1 MSAEVFGAAMA
12 AMVGLFAV
20 RDGRLLGRGEALV
33 WGLALL
39 AALVALPTAWA
50 AATVLFSCTAAGL
63 ILWFGQAP
71 AASPGTGT
79 STATGTTTGRP
90 LLGGAGPIDIL
101 LLMPALNEAESL
113 AQLLPQAPKTVLGHP
128 VRTLVVDDGSTDDTA
143 AVAARLGAFV
153 VRSPVNRGGGHAL
166 RLGFAAAR
174 AVGARHVVTLDA
186 DGQHRFEDLPVLLA
200 PLLTGDAD
208 LVVGSRRLGRSVGH
222 SAVRSVGV
230 DLFNLVLG
238 ALLGRRVTDCASG
251 YRAIRGDIL
260 GRLPLEEDR
269 HHTAELLLL
278 AEGLGLRVAEAP
290 IVIVPRAF
298 GESRKGTTI
307 RYACRFACSV
317 ARSWARASAIS
328 HSTTA
333 APGARTESGARGSS

>member
-12 AMVGLFAV
+12 AMVGLLAV
-20 RDGRLLGRGEALV
+20 RNGRLLGRGEAAA
-33 WGLALL
+33 WGVTLL
-39 AALVALPTAWA
+39 AALVALPTVWA
-50 AATVLFSCTAAGL
+50 AAIVLVGTAAVGL

-71 AASPGTGT
+71 PVAAAPPSPGE
-79 STATGTTTGRP
+79 RP
-90 LLGGAGPIDIL
+90 PLGGAGPVDVL
-101 LLMPALNEAESL
+101 LVLPALDEAESL
-113 AQLLPQAPKTVLGHP
+113 ALLLPQVPASLLGH
-128 VRTLVVDDGSTDDTA
+128 RIRALVVDDGSTDDTS
-143 AVAARLGAFV
+143 AVAARLGALT

-174 AVGARHVVTLDA
+174 ALRARYVVTLDA
-186 DGQHRFEDLPVLLA
+186 DGQHRLEDLPVLLA
-200 PLLTGDAD
+200 PLLSGAAD

-222 SAVRSVGV
+222 SAVRSAGV

-251 YRAIRGDIL
+251 YRALRGEVLD
-260 GRLPLEEDR
+260 RLSLEEDR
-269 HHTAELLLL
+269 HHTAEVLLR
-278 AEGLGLRVAEAP
+278 AEGLGLRVREAP

-307 RYACRFACSV
+307 RYACRFACSI

-328 HSTTA
+328 HPTTA
-333 APGARTESGARGSS
+333 DAPPRTESGARGSS